1 MQLCLFPHIADPGRS
16 PCSSGFLPVFRVS
29 NSDRPAPMH
38 HSKYTHPAS
47 ERARPVQFYSETT
60 TVFQSSCYAH
70 PRNTSAH
77 TPPNIRSQALDGK
90 NCSYGLIRL
99 WETEETLVSRVI
111 LLGKLEQLVGFK
123 GGHLTASILS
133 LAKIQSFLSNQKHQL
148 TLES

>member
-29 NSDRPAPMH
+29 NPDRPAPMH
-38 HSKYTHPAS
+38 HRKYTHPAS
-47 ERARPVQFYSETT
+47 ERARPVQFYSKTT

-77 TPPNIRSQALDGK
+77 TRIGK

-111 LLGKLEQLVGFK
+111 LLDKLEQLVGFER
-123 GGHLTASILS
+123 GRLTASILS
-133 LAKIQSFLSNQKHQL
+133 LAKMQSFLSNQKHQL